1 MRTNDEAKSEEEM
14 DVILGLEKSGEGTMY
29 EDERVL
35 MNINKVEEKGE
46 SSAMDNKVF
55 EKDEGYESH
64 MLEEA
69 VTESNRG
76 E

>member
-1 MRTNDEAKSEEEM
+1 M
-14 DVILGLEKSGEGTMY
+14 DVILGLEESCEATPH
-29 EDERVL
+29 EDKPMAIDRRK
-35 MNINKVEEKGE
+35 ME

-55 EKDEGYESH
+55 EKDEEYESH
-64 MLEEA
+64 VFEEA

>member
-1 MRTNDEAKSEEEM
+1 M
-14 DVILGLEKSGEGTMY
+14 
-29 EDERVL
+29 
-35 MNINKVEEKGE
+35 E

-55 EKDEGYESH
+55 EKDEEYESH
-64 MLEEA
+64 VFEEA